1 MADKTT
7 LKPCPFCGGEAV
19 VVIAPRAGTAYVEC
33 KHCSA
38 MMGRYNK
45 GGRTDHKGFWT
56 HFETE
61 EEAIEAWNRRANDG

>member
-7 LKPCPFCGGEAV
+7 LKPCPFCGWEAV
-19 VVIAPRAGTAYVEC
+19 VVIAPKAGVAYVEC

-61 EEAIEAWNRRANDG
+61 EEAIKAWNGRVNDG